1 MRELRT
7 TDMARPRRRWW
18 RGDGAREWRA
28 ARRGPGRGR
37 EGRSACTC
45 ASEAVARRRD
55 AGEGEG
61 WWRPGGGRRWGVAM
75 DAREVFDRF
84 ASVRCV
90 G

>member
-1 MRELRT
+1 
-7 TDMARPRRRWW
+7 MARPRRRWW
-18 RGDGAREWRA
+18 RGDGAWEWRA
-28 ARRGPGRGR
+28 ARRGR

-45 ASEAVARRRD
+45 ASEAVARRRA

-61 WWRPGGGRRWGVAM
+61 WWRPGGVRRWVVAM

-84 ASVRCV
+84 ASVRCA